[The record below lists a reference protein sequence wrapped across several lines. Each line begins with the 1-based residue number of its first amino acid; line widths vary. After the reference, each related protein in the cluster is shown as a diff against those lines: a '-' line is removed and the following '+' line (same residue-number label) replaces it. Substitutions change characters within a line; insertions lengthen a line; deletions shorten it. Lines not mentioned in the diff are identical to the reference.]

1 MIGGALHNR
10 VPPQSIVR
18 QVCLPAQRYS
28 IGINSPWAGRRRTP
42 WVSSASSSRSAR
54 RSARSSIL
62 RPALGVG
69 HEHPAIGRTQP
80 DNADMTSRAGLTLLG
95 LCTAVLVFSGLY
107 FARSILAPV
116 AFSLF
121 VVAIVWPLQRA
132 LETRIPRL
140 FALVATL
147 AVTLLVVTVL
157 GYLIVWAFGTVG
169 RWLIDN
175 ALRLQALYMQWT
187 DWLEEHGILVTSLL
201 VENFNA
207 GWLIRA
213 VQEIG
218 GRLHGLTTF
227 VVIAFVFTA
236 LGLLEVDI
244 AGKNI
249 ESLGN
254 EEAART
260 ILQASMQIAAKF
272 QRYMLVRSAMSVL
285 TGLVVWA
292 FALLAGLELAT
303 AWGLIAFVLN
313 YIPFI
318 GPLVAT
324 VFPTLFAL
332 VQFGSWQL
340 AAIVFL
346 GLNVI
351 QFLIGSY
358 LEPRIAGAALSMSPF
373 LVLFAVF
380 FWAFLWGLP
389 GAFIGVPIVI
399 ACLTLCEQRE
409 STRWIAAL
417 LSGRERR

>member
-1 MIGGALHNR
+1 MSNRGAL
-10 VPPQSIVR
+10 
-18 QVCLPAQRYS
+18 
-28 IGINSPWAGRRRTP
+28 T
-42 WVSSASSSRSAR
+42 
-54 RSARSSIL
+54 
-62 RPALGVG
+62 
-69 HEHPAIGRTQP
+69 
-80 DNADMTSRAGLTLLG
+80 MLG
-95 LCTAVLVFSGLY
+95 LSTAVLLFAGLY

-121 VVAIVWPLQRA
+121 VIAIVWPLQRT
-132 LETRIPRL
+132 LETRVPRL
-140 FALVATL
+140 LALVATL
-147 AVTLLVVTVL
+147 VVTLLVIAVL
-157 GYLIVWAFGTVG
+157 GYLIVWSFGTVG
-169 RWLIDN
+169 RWVIDN
-175 ALRLQALYMQWT
+175 ALRFQALYLQWT
-187 DWLEEHGILVTSLL
+187 DWLEEHGILVTSFL

-218 GRLHGLTTF
+218 GRLQGLVTF
-227 VVIAFVFTA
+227 VVITFVFTA

-244 AGKNI
+244 ARKNI
-249 ESLGN
+249 ETLSN
-254 EEAART
+254 KEAAQT
-260 ILQASMQIAAKF
+260 ILQGITLLADKL

-324 VFPTLFAL
+324 VFPTIFAL

-346 GLNVI
+346 ALNLI

-358 LEPRIAGAALSMSPF
+358 LEPRIAGAALSLSPF
-373 LVLFAVF
+373 VVLFAVF
-380 FWAFLWGLP
+380 FWAFLWGVP

-399 ACLTLCEQRE
+399 AALTLCEQRE

>member
-1 MIGGALHNR
+1 
-10 VPPQSIVR
+10 
-18 QVCLPAQRYS
+18 
-28 IGINSPWAGRRRTP
+28 
-42 WVSSASSSRSAR
+42 
-54 RSARSSIL
+54 
-62 RPALGVG
+62 
-69 HEHPAIGRTQP
+69 
-80 DNADMTSRAGLTLLG
+80 MTSRGALTMLG
-95 LCTAVLVFSGLY
+95 LCTAVLVFAGLY

-132 LETRIPRL
+132 LQIRTPRL
-140 FALVATL
+140 LALVAAL
-147 AVTLLVVTVL
+147 VVTLLVVTVL

-175 ALRLQALYMQWT
+175 ALRFQALYIQSR

-207 GWLIRA
+207 SWLIRA

-218 GRLHGLTTF
+218 LRLHGLVTF
-227 VVIAFVFTA
+227 VVITFVFTA

-249 ESLGN
+249 ERLGN
-254 EEAART
+254 EEVAKT
-260 ILQASMQIAAKF
+260 ILQASTQIADKF
-272 QRYMLVRSAMSVL
+272 QKYMLVRSAMSVL
-285 TGLVVWA
+285 TGLVV
-292 FALLAGLELAT
+292 
-303 AWGLIAFVLN
+303 
-313 YIPFI
+313 IPFI

-332 VQFGSWQL
+332 AQFGSWQL
-340 AAIVFL
+340 AIVVFL
-346 GLNVI
+346 GLNLI
-351 QFLIGSY
+351 QFLTGSY
-358 LEPRIAGAALSMSPF
+358 LEPRIAGAALSVSPF

-380 FWAFLWGLP
+380 FWAFLLGIP

-399 ACLTLCEQRE
+399 AGLTLCEQRE
-409 STRWIAAL
+409 STRWIATL

>member
-1 MIGGALHNR
+1 
-10 VPPQSIVR
+10 
-18 QVCLPAQRYS
+18 
-28 IGINSPWAGRRRTP
+28 
-42 WVSSASSSRSAR
+42 
-54 RSARSSIL
+54 
-62 RPALGVG
+62 
-69 HEHPAIGRTQP
+69 
-80 DNADMTSRAGLTLLG
+80 MTSRGALTMLG
-95 LCTAVLVFSGLY
+95 LSTAVLVFAGLY

-121 VVAIVWPLQRA
+121 VIAIVWPLQRA

-140 FALVATL
+140 LALVATL

-157 GYLIVWAFGTVG
+157 GYLIVWAFGTIG

-187 DWLEEHGILVTSLL
+187 DWLEEHGILVTSFL

-218 GRLHGLTTF
+218 GRLHGLLTF
-227 VVIAFVFTA
+227 VVITFVFTA
-236 LGLLEVDI
+236 LGLLEVAI

-254 EEAART
+254 KEAART
-260 ILQASMQIAAKF
+260 ILQSSTQIAAKF

-332 VQFGSWQL
+332 VQLGSWQL
-340 AAIVFL
+340 AAIVFV

-358 LEPRIAGAALSMSPF
+358 LEPRIAGAALSLSPF

-380 FWAFLWGLP
+380 FWAFLWGLS

-417 LSGRERR
+417 LSGRERL

>member
-1 MIGGALHNR
+1 MLAL
-10 VPPQSIVR
+10 S
-18 QVCLPAQRYS
+18 
-28 IGINSPWAGRRRTP
+28 
-42 WVSSASSSRSAR
+42 
-54 RSARSSIL
+54 
-62 RPALGVG
+62 
-69 HEHPAIGRTQP
+69 
-80 DNADMTSRAGLTLLG
+80 
-95 LCTAVLVFSGLY
+95 TAVLVFAGLY

-121 VVAIVWPLQRA
+121 VIAIVWPLQRA

-140 FALVATL
+140 LALVATL
-147 AVTLLVVTVL
+147 AVTLLLITVL
-157 GYLIVWAFGTVG
+157 GYLIVWAFGTIG
-169 RWLIDN
+169 RWLIEN

-218 GRLHGLTTF
+218 GRLQGLLTF

-249 ESLGN
+249 ETLRN
-254 EEAART
+254 KDAART
-260 ILQASMQIAAKF
+260 ILQASTEIADKF
-272 QRYMLVRSAMSVL
+272 QKYMLVRTAMSVL
-285 TGLVVWA
+285 TGIVVWA
-292 FALLAGLELAT
+292 FTLLAGLELAT

-332 VQFGSWQL
+332 VQVGSWQL

-358 LEPRIAGAALSMSPF
+358 LEPRIAGAALSVSPF

-399 ACLTLCEQRE
+399 ACLTLCEQGE
-409 STRWIAAL
+409 STRWIAVL

>member
-1 MIGGALHNR
+1 
-10 VPPQSIVR
+10 
-18 QVCLPAQRYS
+18 
-28 IGINSPWAGRRRTP
+28 
-42 WVSSASSSRSAR
+42 
-54 RSARSSIL
+54 
-62 RPALGVG
+62 
-69 HEHPAIGRTQP
+69 
-80 DNADMTSRAGLTLLG
+80 MTSRAVPTMLG
-95 LCTAVLVFSGLY
+95 LCTAVLVFCGLY

-121 VVAIVWPLQRA
+121 VIAIVWPLQRA
-132 LETRIPRL
+132 LETKMPRL
-140 FALVATL
+140 LALVAAL
-147 AVTLLVVTVL
+147 LVTLLVVSVL

-175 ALRLQALYMQWT
+175 ALRFQALYMQWT

-218 GRLHGLTTF
+218 GRLHGLISF
-227 VVIAFVFTA
+227 LVITFVFTA

-244 AGKNI
+244 ARKNI
-249 ESLGN
+249 ASLGN
-254 EEAART
+254 KEVAQT
-260 ILQASMQIAAKF
+260 ILQASTQIAAKF
-272 QRYMLVRSAMSVL
+272 QKYMLVRTQMSVL
-285 TGLVVWA
+285 TGLVVWG
-292 FALLAGLELAT
+292 FTLLAGLELAT
-303 AWGLIAFVLN
+303 AWGVIAFVLN

-332 VQFGSWQL
+332 AQVGSWQL

-346 GLNVI
+346 GLNLI

-358 LEPRIAGAALSMSPF
+358 LEPRIAGAALSVSPF

-380 FWAFLWGLP
+380 FWAFLWGIP

-409 STRWIAAL
+409 STRWVATL
-417 LSGRERR
+417 LSGRNLAST

>member
-1 MIGGALHNR
+1 
-10 VPPQSIVR
+10 
-18 QVCLPAQRYS
+18 
-28 IGINSPWAGRRRTP
+28 
-42 WVSSASSSRSAR
+42 
-54 RSARSSIL
+54 
-62 RPALGVG
+62 
-69 HEHPAIGRTQP
+69 
-80 DNADMTSRAGLTLLG
+80 MTSRGALTMLG
-95 LCTAVLVFSGLY
+95 LCTAVLVFCGLY

-140 FALVATL
+140 LGLVATL

-175 ALRLQALYMQWT
+175 ALRFQVLYMQWT
-187 DWLEEHGILVTSLL
+187 EWLEEHGILVTSLL

-207 GWLIRA
+207 SWLIRA

-218 GRLHGLTTF
+218 GRLHGLVTF
-227 VVIAFVFTA
+227 VVITFVFTA

-244 AGKNI
+244 ARKHI

-254 EEAART
+254 KAVART
-260 ILQASMQIAAKF
+260 ILQASTQIADKF

-303 AWGLIAFVLN
+303 AWGVIAFVMN

-318 GPLVAT
+318 GPLIAT

-332 VQFGSWQL
+332 AQVGSWQL
-340 AAIVFL
+340 AVVVFL
-346 GLNVI
+346 CLNLI
-351 QFLIGSY
+351 QFVIGSY
-358 LEPRIAGAALSMSPF
+358 MEPRIAGAALSVSPF

-389 GAFIGVPIVI
+389 GAFIGVPMVI
-399 ACLTLCEQRE
+399 AALTLCEQRE
-409 STRWIAAL
+409 STRWIATL

>member
-1 MIGGALHNR
+1 M
-10 VPPQSIVR
+10 
-18 QVCLPAQRYS
+18 
-28 IGINSPWAGRRRTP
+28 
-42 WVSSASSSRSAR
+42 
-54 RSARSSIL
+54 
-62 RPALGVG
+62 
-69 HEHPAIGRTQP
+69 
-80 DNADMTSRAGLTLLG
+80 LG
-95 LCTAVLVFSGLY
+95 LSTAVLLFAGLY

-121 VVAIVWPLQRA
+121 VIAIVWPLQRT
-132 LETRIPRL
+132 LETRVPRL
-140 FALVATL
+140 LALVATL
-147 AVTLLVVTVL
+147 VVTLLVIAVL
-157 GYLIVWAFGTVG
+157 GYLIVWSFGTVG
-169 RWLIDN
+169 RWVIDN
-175 ALRLQALYMQWT
+175 ALRFQALYLQWT
-187 DWLEEHGILVTSLL
+187 DWLEEHGILVTSFL

-218 GRLHGLTTF
+218 GRLQGLVTF
-227 VVIAFVFTA
+227 VVITFVFTA

-244 AGKNI
+244 ARKNI
-249 ESLGN
+249 ETLSN
-254 EEAART
+254 KEAAQT
-260 ILQASMQIAAKF
+260 ILQASTLIADKF

-313 YIPFI
+313 YIPFV

-324 VFPTLFAL
+324 VFPTIFAL

-346 GLNVI
+346 ALNLI

-358 LEPRIAGAALSMSPF
+358 LEPRIAGAALSLSPF
-373 LVLFAVF
+373 VVLFAVF
-380 FWAFLWGLP
+380 FWAFLWGVP

-399 ACLTLCEQRE
+399 AALTLCEQRE

>member
-1 MIGGALHNR
+1 MA
-10 VPPQSIVR
+10 
-18 QVCLPAQRYS
+18 
-28 IGINSPWAGRRRTP
+28 
-42 WVSSASSSRSAR
+42 
-54 RSARSSIL
+54 
-62 RPALGVG
+62 
-69 HEHPAIGRTQP
+69 
-80 DNADMTSRAGLTLLG
+80 SRAALTMLALS
-95 LCTAVLVFSGLY
+95 TAVLVFAGLY

-121 VVAIVWPLQRA
+121 VIAIVWPLQRA

-140 FALVATL
+140 LALVVTL

-157 GYLIVWAFGTVG
+157 GYLIVWALGTVG
-169 RWLIDN
+169 RWLIEN

-218 GRLHGLTTF
+218 GRLHGLLTF

-244 AGKNI
+244 AGKNV

-254 EEAART
+254 KEAART
-260 ILQASMQIAAKF
+260 ILQASTQIADKF

-303 AWGLIAFVLN
+303 AWGLIAFVFN

-358 LEPRIAGAALSMSPF
+358 LEPRIAGAALRVSPF

-417 LSGRERR
+417 LSGRERL

>member
-1 MIGGALHNR
+1 M
-10 VPPQSIVR
+10 
-18 QVCLPAQRYS
+18 
-28 IGINSPWAGRRRTP
+28 
-42 WVSSASSSRSAR
+42 
-54 RSARSSIL
+54 
-62 RPALGVG
+62 
-69 HEHPAIGRTQP
+69 
-80 DNADMTSRAGLTLLG
+80 LG
-95 LCTAVLVFSGLY
+95 LCTAVLVFCGLY

-132 LETRIPRL
+132 LETRVPRL
-140 FALVATL
+140 LALVVTL

-169 RWLIDN
+169 RWLIEN

-218 GRLHGLTTF
+218 GRLHGLLTF

-236 LGLLEVDI
+236 LGLLEIDI

-249 ESLGN
+249 ESLRN
-254 EEAART
+254 KEAART
-260 ILQASMQIAAKF
+260 ILQASTQIADKF

-303 AWGLIAFVLN
+303 AWGVIAFVLN

-358 LEPRIAGAALSMSPF
+358 LEPRIAGAALRVSPF

-399 ACLTLCEQRE
+399 AALTLCEQRE
-409 STRWIAAL
+409 STRWIGTL
-417 LSGRERR
+417 LSGRERL

>member
-1 MIGGALHNR
+1 
-10 VPPQSIVR
+10 
-18 QVCLPAQRYS
+18 
-28 IGINSPWAGRRRTP
+28 
-42 WVSSASSSRSAR
+42 
-54 RSARSSIL
+54 
-62 RPALGVG
+62 
-69 HEHPAIGRTQP
+69 
-80 DNADMTSRAGLTLLG
+80 MTSRAVPTMLG
-95 LCTAVLVFSGLY
+95 LCTAVLVLSGLY
-107 FARSILAPV
+107 FARAILAPV

-121 VVAIVWPLQRA
+121 VIAIVWPLQRA
-132 LETRIPRL
+132 LERRMPRL
-140 FALVATL
+140 LALVATL
-147 AVTLLVVTVL
+147 VVTLLVVTVL
-157 GYLIVWAFGTVG
+157 GYLIVWATGTVG
-169 RWLIDN
+169 RWLIEN
-175 ALRLQALYMQWT
+175 ALRFQALYMQWT

-207 GWLIRA
+207 GWLVRA

-218 GRLHGLTTF
+218 GRLHGLVTF

-244 AGKNI
+244 ASKHI
-249 ESLGN
+249 ASLDN
-254 EEAART
+254 KEAART
-260 ILQASMQIAAKF
+260 LLQASTQIADKF

-303 AWGLIAFVLN
+303 AWGVIAFVLN

-332 VQFGSWQL
+332 AQVGSWQL
-340 AAIVFL
+340 AVVVFL
-346 GLNVI
+346 GLNLI

-358 LEPRIAGAALSMSPF
+358 LEPRIAGAALSVSPF

-399 ACLTLCEQRE
+399 AGLTLCEQRD
-409 STRWIAAL
+409 STRWVATL
-417 LSGRERR
+417 LSGRERKS

>member
-1 MIGGALHNR
+1 M
-10 VPPQSIVR
+10 
-18 QVCLPAQRYS
+18 
-28 IGINSPWAGRRRTP
+28 
-42 WVSSASSSRSAR
+42 
-54 RSARSSIL
+54 
-62 RPALGVG
+62 
-69 HEHPAIGRTQP
+69 
-80 DNADMTSRAGLTLLG
+80 LG
-95 LCTAVLVFSGLY
+95 LSTAVLVFAGLY

-121 VVAIVWPLQRA
+121 VIAIVWPLQRA

-140 FALVATL
+140 LALVATL

-157 GYLIVWAFGTVG
+157 GYLIVWAFGTIG

-187 DWLEEHGILVTSLL
+187 DWLEEHGILVTSFL

-218 GRLHGLTTF
+218 GRLHGLLTF
-227 VVIAFVFTA
+227 VVITFVFTA
-236 LGLLEVDI
+236 LGLLEVAI

-254 EEAART
+254 KEAART
-260 ILQASMQIAAKF
+260 ILQSSTQIAAKF

-340 AAIVFL
+340 AVIVFV

-358 LEPRIAGAALSMSPF
+358 LEPRIAGAALSLSPF

-409 STRWIAAL
+409 STQWVAAL
-417 LSGRERR
+417 LSGRERL

>member
-1 MIGGALHNR
+1 
-10 VPPQSIVR
+10 
-18 QVCLPAQRYS
+18 
-28 IGINSPWAGRRRTP
+28 
-42 WVSSASSSRSAR
+42 
-54 RSARSSIL
+54 
-62 RPALGVG
+62 
-69 HEHPAIGRTQP
+69 
-80 DNADMTSRAGLTLLG
+80 
-95 LCTAVLVFSGLY
+95 
-107 FARSILAPV
+107 
-116 AFSLF
+116 
-121 VVAIVWPLQRA
+121 
-132 LETRIPRL
+132 
-140 FALVATL
+140 
-147 AVTLLVVTVL
+147 VVTVL

-169 RWLIDN
+169 RWLIEN

-218 GRLHGLTTF
+218 GRLHGLLTF

-236 LGLLEVDI
+236 LGLLEIDI

-249 ESLGN
+249 ESLRN
-254 EEAART
+254 KEAART
-260 ILQASMQIAAKF
+260 ILQASTQIADKF

-303 AWGLIAFVLN
+303 AWGVIAFVLN

-358 LEPRIAGAALSMSPF
+358 LEPRIAGAALSVSPF

-399 ACLTLCEQRE
+399 AALTLCEQRE
-409 STRWIAAL
+409 STRWIATL
-417 LSGRERR
+417 LSGRERL

>member
-1 MIGGALHNR
+1 MSNRGAL
-10 VPPQSIVR
+10 
-18 QVCLPAQRYS
+18 
-28 IGINSPWAGRRRTP
+28 T
-42 WVSSASSSRSAR
+42 
-54 RSARSSIL
+54 
-62 RPALGVG
+62 
-69 HEHPAIGRTQP
+69 
-80 DNADMTSRAGLTLLG
+80 MLG
-95 LCTAVLVFSGLY
+95 LSTAVLLFAGLY

-121 VVAIVWPLQRA
+121 VIAIVWPLQRT
-132 LETRIPRL
+132 LETRVPRL
-140 FALVATL
+140 LALVATL
-147 AVTLLVVTVL
+147 VVTLLVIAVL
-157 GYLIVWAFGTVG
+157 GYLIVWSFGTVG
-169 RWLIDN
+169 RWVIDN
-175 ALRLQALYMQWT
+175 ALRFQALYLQWT
-187 DWLEEHGILVTSLL
+187 DWLEEHGILVTSFL
-201 VENFNA
+201 VDNFNA

-218 GRLHGLTTF
+218 GRLQGLVTF
-227 VVIAFVFTA
+227 VVITFVFTA

-244 AGKNI
+244 ARKNI
-249 ESLGN
+249 ETLSN
-254 EEAART
+254 KEAAQT
-260 ILQASMQIAAKF
+260 ILQASTLIADKF

-303 AWGLIAFVLN
+303 AWGVIAFVLN

-324 VFPTLFAL
+324 VFPTIFAL

-346 GLNVI
+346 ALNLI

-358 LEPRIAGAALSMSPF
+358 LEPRIAGAALSLSPF
-373 LVLFAVF
+373 VVLFAVF
-380 FWAFLWGLP
+380 FWAFLWGVP

-399 ACLTLCEQRE
+399 AALTLCEQRE

>member
-1 MIGGALHNR
+1 
-10 VPPQSIVR
+10 
-18 QVCLPAQRYS
+18 
-28 IGINSPWAGRRRTP
+28 
-42 WVSSASSSRSAR
+42 
-54 RSARSSIL
+54 
-62 RPALGVG
+62 
-69 HEHPAIGRTQP
+69 
-80 DNADMTSRAGLTLLG
+80 MTSRGALTMLG
-95 LCTAVLVFSGLY
+95 LSTAVLVFAGLY

-121 VVAIVWPLQRA
+121 VIAIVWPLQRA
-132 LETRIPRL
+132 LEARIPRL
-140 FALVATL
+140 LALVVTL

-157 GYLIVWAFGTVG
+157 GYLIVWAFGTIG
-169 RWLIDN
+169 YWLIDN

-201 VENFNA
+201 IENFNA

-218 GRLHGLTTF
+218 GRLHGLLTF
-227 VVIAFVFTA
+227 VVITFVFTA
-236 LGLLEVDI
+236 LGLLEVAI

-254 EEAART
+254 KEAART
-260 ILQASMQIAAKF
+260 ILQASTQIAAKF
-272 QRYMLVRSAMSVL
+272 QRFMLVRTAMSVL

-340 AAIVFL
+340 AVIVFV

-358 LEPRIAGAALSMSPF
+358 LEPRIAGAALSLSPF

-417 LSGRERR
+417 LSGRERL

>member
-1 MIGGALHNR
+1 MHDQPRRSDDVGSQHRSPGVCWPLLRALH
-10 VPPQSIVR
+10 
-18 QVCLPAQRYS
+18 
-28 IGINSPWAGRRRTP
+28 
-42 WVSSASSSRSAR
+42 
-54 RSARSSIL
+54 
-62 RPALGVG
+62 
-69 HEHPAIGRTQP
+69 
-80 DNADMTSRAGLTLLG
+80 SRAGR
-95 LCTAVLVFSGLY
+95 V
-107 FARSILAPV
+107 
-116 AFSLF
+116 
-121 VVAIVWPLQRA
+121 
-132 LETRIPRL
+132 
-140 FALVATL
+140 L
-147 AVTLLVVTVL
+147 AV
-157 GYLIVWAFGTVG
+157 
-169 RWLIDN
+169 RHRH
-175 ALRLQALYMQWT
+175 RLAAAACARDQDSAAACEALYMQWT
-187 DWLEEHGILVTSLL
+187 DWLEEHGILVTSFL

-218 GRLHGLTTF
+218 GRLHGLLTF
-227 VVIAFVFTA
+227 VVITFVFTA
-236 LGLLEVDI
+236 LGLLEVAI

-254 EEAART
+254 KEAART
-260 ILQASMQIAAKF
+260 ILQSSTQIAAKF

-332 VQFGSWQL
+332 VQLGSWQL
-340 AAIVFL
+340 AAIVFV

-358 LEPRIAGAALSMSPF
+358 LEPRIAGAALSLSPF

-380 FWAFLWGLP
+380 FWAFLWGIP
-389 GAFIGVPIVI
+389 GALIGVPIAI

>member
-1 MIGGALHNR
+1 
-10 VPPQSIVR
+10 
-18 QVCLPAQRYS
+18 
-28 IGINSPWAGRRRTP
+28 
-42 WVSSASSSRSAR
+42 
-54 RSARSSIL
+54 
-62 RPALGVG
+62 
-69 HEHPAIGRTQP
+69 
-80 DNADMTSRAGLTLLG
+80 MTSRGALTMLG
-95 LCTAVLVFSGLY
+95 LCTAVLVFCGLY

-132 LETRIPRL
+132 LETRVPRL
-140 FALVATL
+140 LALVVTL

-169 RWLIDN
+169 RWLIEN

-218 GRLHGLTTF
+218 GRLHGLLTF

-236 LGLLEVDI
+236 LGLLEIDI

-249 ESLGN
+249 ESLRN
-254 EEAART
+254 KEAART
-260 ILQASMQIAAKF
+260 ILQASTQIADKF

-303 AWGLIAFVLN
+303 AWGVIAFVLN

-358 LEPRIAGAALSMSPF
+358 LEPRIAGATLSVSPF

-399 ACLTLCEQRE
+399 AALTLCEQLE
-409 STRWIAAL
+409 STRWIATL
-417 LSGRERR
+417 LSGRERL

>member
-1 MIGGALHNR
+1 M
-10 VPPQSIVR
+10 
-18 QVCLPAQRYS
+18 
-28 IGINSPWAGRRRTP
+28 
-42 WVSSASSSRSAR
+42 
-54 RSARSSIL
+54 
-62 RPALGVG
+62 
-69 HEHPAIGRTQP
+69 
-80 DNADMTSRAGLTLLG
+80 LG
-95 LCTAVLVFSGLY
+95 LCTAVLVFCGLY

-116 AFSLF
+116 TFSLF

-140 FALVATL
+140 LGLVATL
-147 AVTLLVVTVL
+147 AATLLVVTVL

-175 ALRLQALYMQWT
+175 ALRFQVLYMQWT
-187 DWLEEHGILVTSLL
+187 EWLEEHGILVTSLL

-207 GWLIRA
+207 SWLIRA

-218 GRLHGLTTF
+218 GRLHGLVTF
-227 VVIAFVFTA
+227 VVITFVFTA

-244 AGKNI
+244 ARKHI

-254 EEAART
+254 KAAART
-260 ILQASMQIAAKF
+260 ILQASTQIADKF

-303 AWGLIAFVLN
+303 AWGVIAFVMN

-318 GPLVAT
+318 GPLIAT

-332 VQFGSWQL
+332 AQVGSWQL
-340 AAIVFL
+340 AVVVFL
-346 GLNVI
+346 CLNLI
-351 QFLIGSY
+351 QFVIGSY
-358 LEPRIAGAALSMSPF
+358 MEPRIAGAALSVSPF

-389 GAFIGVPIVI
+389 GAFIGVPMVI
-399 ACLTLCEQRE
+399 AALTLCEQRE
-409 STRWIAAL
+409 STRWIATL